1 MFQFVSILLL
11 IIYLFEAVNF
21 STNFEKHC
29 CIFEKK
35 NKKIFEKSKMAIKK
49 QTCCKTAVAMASIFN
64 SNMIAVMKYINKL
77 DRLRATV
84 WEIVG
89 EGSK

>member
-35 NKKIFEKSKMAIKK
+35 NKKIFEKSKINQEADKD
-49 QTCCKTAVAMASIFN
+49 QSRS
-64 SNMIAVMKYINKL
+64 SNQEADML
-77 DRLRATV
+77 
-84 WEIVG
+84 
-89 EGSK
+89 

>member
-1 MFQFVSILLL
+1 
-11 IIYLFEAVNF
+11 
-21 STNFEKHC
+21 
-29 CIFEKK
+29 
-35 NKKIFEKSKMAIKK
+35 MAIKK

-64 SNMIAVMKYINKL
+64 SNMVAVMKYINKL